1 MTRRRTPSAFALG
14 VLLLG
19 FAWGTFTHA
28 SDFVAYGWM
37 PYRMAGPAMNGFW
50 NALVFLD
57 AIVLALLLS
66 PFRRMA
72 LVAAA
77 LLMVADVGVN
87 SYAAFALELEGFGPA
102 VAIQSAFLGFI
113 IGALPFLWPRMECE
127 GSAGPPFS
135 AP

>member
-1 MTRRRTPSAFALG
+1 MRGRAAKAVALG
-14 VLLLG
+14 VLILG

-28 SDFVAYGWM
+28 LDFMTFGWM
-37 PYRMAGPAMNGFW
+37 PYRIAGPAMNAFW

-66 PFRRMA
+66 PLRRCA

-77 LLMVADVGVN
+77 LLMIADVGVN
-87 SYAAFALELEGFGPA
+87 SYAAFALDIPGFA
-102 VAIQSAFLGFI
+102 VGVAFQAAFLGFI
-113 IGALPFLWPRMECE
+113 LGSLPVFWPAADRRLR
-127 GSAGPPFS
+127 SDVPFP